1 MQEPVS
7 RNPDAGALAGI
18 LVLDLSRLLPGPYCS
33 MMLAD
38 HGARVIAVEDRRF
51 QQDDFFADTVYR
63 NKEHMTLNLKH
74 REGRRIFHRLARN
87 ADVVLEGFRPGVT
100 RRLAVD
106 YATLAR
112 LNPRLIYCS
121 ITGYGQTGP
130 LRDRAGHDVNYL
142 AVAGVLDLIGEAGRP
157 PVIPGVQ
164 VADIAGGLNAAVGI
178 LLALVQRTKTG
189 TGQYID
195 ISMADGALSR
205 LALPLYLQQ
214 LTGHAPRRGDNRLS
228 HRYACYNVYE
238 TADGRCLAVGAVEH
252 RFWKALC
259 EALELFEYVD
269 FQYDDD
275 RRQEIIA
282 ALRTEFR
289 QKSAAHWLNVLSAAD
304 TCISMVNTME
314 EALADP
320 LFAARG
326 MVAAPGENRPS
337 IDTPIRLSA
346 GTAAA
351 GRRPPAFGEHTG
363 AILAELGYSAEEIRR
378 LADEQ
383 VV

>member
-7 RNPDAGALAGI
+7 RNPVAGALAGI

-51 QQDDFFADTVYR
+51 RQDDFFPDTVYR

-74 REGRRIFHRLARN
+74 REGRRIFHRLARK

-112 LNPRLIYCS
+112 INPRLIYCS

-142 AVAGVLDLIGEAGRP
+142 AAAGVLDLIGEAGHP

-195 ISMADGALSR
+195 ISMADGALSL
-205 LALPLYLQQ
+205 LALPLFLQQ
-214 LTGHAPRRGDNRLS
+214 RTGRAPRRGDNRLS

-238 TADGRCLAVGAVEH
+238 TADGRYLAVGAVEH

-259 EALELFEYVD
+259 EALDLLDYVD

-282 ALRTEFR
+282 ALRDEFR

-304 TCISMVNTME
+304 TCVSMVNTME

-337 IDTPIRLSA
+337 IASPIRLGA
-346 GTAAA
+346 GAAA
-351 GRRPPAFGEHTG
+351 PGRRAPAFGEHTD
-363 AILAELGYSAEEIRR
+363 AILTELGYSAEEIRR
-378 LADEQ
+378 LVDEQ